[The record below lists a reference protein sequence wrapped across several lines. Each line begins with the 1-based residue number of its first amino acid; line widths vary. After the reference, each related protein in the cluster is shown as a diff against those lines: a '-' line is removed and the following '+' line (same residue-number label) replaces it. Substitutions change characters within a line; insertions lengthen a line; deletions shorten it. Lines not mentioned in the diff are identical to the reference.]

1 MKQEHDEEVVTIRGS
16 NQGKKMNKNMMSN
29 SSCERFELGKEDE
42 QKHHGELRNINN
54 GGIRTIGG
62 P

>member
-1 MKQEHDEEVVTIRGS
+1 MMVS
-16 NQGKKMNKNMMSN
+16 NNYKRFEPRREDDKNMMSN
-29 SSCERFELGKEDE
+29 SSCERFEQGKEDE

-54 GGIRTIGG
+54 GGIRSIGG

>member
-1 MKQEHDEEVVTIRGS
+1 
-16 NQGKKMNKNMMSN
+16 MNKNMMRS
-29 SSCERFELGKEDE
+29 SSCERFEPRKEDE
-42 QKHHGELRNINN
+42 QKHHKELRNINN